1 MLPDPGA
8 SMTRSLLKWFLVL
21 AGLGLPA
28 ALLPLSGD
36 EAYYWECGQNL
47 DWSYFDQPPLV
58 IWMAR
63 GFTEIL
69 GNTALAVRAPA
80 LVFTGL
86 TGLLLWAWLGEAGL
100 GLFLGLRLLPIV
112 FFGSFY
118 LSTDAGLVFF
128 YLLSTYAFVRIR
140 EASRWRWW
148 LLLGAAGGL
157 GFLAKFPIVLA
168 GFLLLFIPW
177 RGVRL
182 APVLAAAALASA
194 LTAPVW
200 VYALRHD
207 WANIVFQLVGRH
219 PRLHTLAG
227 DLAGYWLPQFA
238 FVGPLLL
245 PLGAAAVWR
254 ARRDDRLLLA
264 AGLIP
269 AAFFGLLAFRSPMA
283 PHWALPGLIPLAVLA
298 RPRLDRRWLRAA
310 LAVNALL
317 IAFLLTLVVVPHPF
331 IPLAPKAAGNLLG
344 PDRLWE
350 VLVRTRQPGET
361 LATESYSTA
370 ALMNFRSGR
379 TGTVLL
385 ANADRGVHG
394 LSYLYWQEGLALA
407 GRDVLFVTA
416 KPAVLRT
423 LPLRFERVESVVEL
437 PVREWERTIR
447 TYYIARCRGLRDEG
461 MFKP

>member
-1 MLPDPGA
+1 
-8 SMTRSLLKWFLVL
+8 MTRSLLKLALVL
-21 AGLGLPA
+21 AGLGLLA

-63 GFTEIL
+63 GFTEVL
-69 GNTALAVRAPA
+69 GDTALAVRAPA

-86 TGLLLWAWLGEAGL
+86 TGLLLWAWLGEAGMA
-100 GLFLGLRLLPIV
+100 LFLGLRLLPIA

-118 LSTDAGLVFF
+118 LSTDSGLAFF
-128 YLLSTYAFVRIR
+128 YLLATYAFVRIR
-140 EASRWRWW
+140 EAPLWRWW

-168 GFLLLFIPW
+168 GLLILFIP
-177 RGVRL
+177 RRRVRL
-182 APVLAAAALASA
+182 AQALTALALASA

-200 VYALRHD
+200 VYALRRD
-207 WANIVFQLVGRH
+207 WANIVFQLVDRH
-219 PRLHTLAG
+219 QKVQPLAG
-227 DLAGYWLPQFA
+227 ALAGYWLPQLA

-245 PLGAAAVWR
+245 PVGVAALWR

-264 AGLIP
+264 AGLVP

-283 PHWALPGLIPLAVLA
+283 PHWALPGLVPLAVLA

-317 IAFLLTLVVVPHPF
+317 IAVLMAIVVVPRPF
-331 IPLAPKAAGNLLG
+331 IPLSPRAAGDLLKL
-344 PDRLWE
+344 DRLASALE
-350 VLVRTRQPGET
+350 HARLPGER
-361 LATESYSTA
+361 LATDSYSVA
-370 ALMNFRSGR
+370 AELNFHWGAA
-379 TGTVLL
+379 GTVLL
-385 ANADRGVHG
+385 GNGSRGIHG
-394 LSYLYWQEGLALA
+394 LSYLDWQEPMDLRGSDFLFFSTRPATIA
-407 GRDVLFVTA
+407 G
-416 KPAVLRT
+416 LRT
-423 LPLRFERVESVVEL
+423 RFDAVESVMEVPVVEGG
-437 PVREWERTIR
+437 RTLK
-447 TYYIARCRGLRDEG
+447 TYHVARCRGLRDEG